1 MLKSV
6 RRNVLMNNKGVL
18 VVVSAPS
25 GCGKDTIIADVL
37 KRTDDAFL
45 SVSMTTRHM
54 RPGEEEGV
62 NYYYVSVDQFKKNIE
77 NGEMLEYTRYGSNYY
92 GTPVGP
98 VKEKLRE
105 GKTVFL
111 IIEVEGGENVKKVFP
126 DCVKIFVIPPS
137 MEVLS
142 NRLRGRGTDNEE
154 AIATRLEIARTELQR
169 AVEYD
174 YIVENDVLQDAV
186 EDVKAIIKAEKL
198 RINIMQTKLR
208 EVIKD
213 A

>member
-1 MLKSV
+1 M
-6 RRNVLMNNKGVL
+6 NKGIL
-18 VVVSAPS
+18 VVISAPS
-25 GCGKDTIIADVL
+25 GCGKDTIVNEIVKEMGDEASV
-37 KRTDDAFL
+37 
-45 SVSMTTRHM
+45 SVSMTTREM

-77 NGEMLEYTRYGSNYY
+77 NGERLEYTRYGSNYY

-111 IIEVEGGENVKKVFP
+111 IIEVEGGENVKKIFP

>member
-1 MLKSV
+1 M
-6 RRNVLMNNKGVL
+6 NKGIL
-18 VVVSAPS
+18 VVISAPS
-25 GCGKDTIIADVL
+25 GCGKDTIVNEIVKEMGDEASV
-37 KRTDDAFL
+37 
-45 SVSMTTRHM
+45 SVSMTTREM
-54 RPGEEEGV
+54 RTGEEEGV

-154 AIATRLEIARTELQR
+154 AIATRLEIAKTELQR

>member
-1 MLKSV
+1 M
-6 RRNVLMNNKGVL
+6 NKGIL
-18 VVVSAPS
+18 VVISAPS
-25 GCGKDTIIADVL
+25 GCGKDTIVNEIVKEMGDEASV
-37 KRTDDAFL
+37 
-45 SVSMTTRHM
+45 SVSMTTREM
-54 RPGEEEGV
+54 RTGEEEGV

-169 AVEYD
+169 AIEYD

>member
-1 MLKSV
+1 M
-6 RRNVLMNNKGVL
+6 NKGIL
-18 VVVSAPS
+18 VVISAPS
-25 GCGKDTIIADVL
+25 GCGKDTIVNEIVKEMGDKASV
-37 KRTDDAFL
+37 
-45 SVSMTTRHM
+45 SVSMTTREM

-77 NGEMLEYTRYGSNYY
+77 DGEMLEYTRYGSNYD

>member
-1 MLKSV
+1 M
-6 RRNVLMNNKGVL
+6 NKGIL
-18 VVVSAPS
+18 VVISAPS
-25 GCGKDTIIADVL
+25 GCGKDTIVNEIVKEMGDEASV
-37 KRTDDAFL
+37 
-45 SVSMTTRHM
+45 SVSMTTREM

-198 RINIMQTKLR
+198 RMNIMQTKLR
-208 EVIKD
+208 EVIID

>member
-1 MLKSV
+1 
-6 RRNVLMNNKGVL
+6 
-18 VVVSAPS
+18 
-25 GCGKDTIIADVL
+25 
-37 KRTDDAFL
+37 
-45 SVSMTTRHM
+45 
-54 RPGEEEGV
+54 
-62 NYYYVSVDQFKKNIE
+62 
-77 NGEMLEYTRYGSNYY
+77 
-92 GTPVGP
+92 
-98 VKEKLRE
+98 
-105 GKTVFL
+105 
-111 IIEVEGGENVKKVFP
+111 
-126 DCVKIFVIPPS
+126 

-142 NRLRGRGTDNEE
+142 NRLRGSGTDNEE

>member
-1 MLKSV
+1 M
-6 RRNVLMNNKGVL
+6 NKGIL
-18 VVVSAPS
+18 VVISAPS
-25 GCGKDTIIADVL
+25 GCGKDTIVNEIVKEMGDKASV
-37 KRTDDAFL
+37 
-45 SVSMTTRHM
+45 SVSMTTREM